1 MMNLTTSS
9 KGDGLAK
16 LAADLQKISNM
27 DVLVGITEDH
37 AARKEPGINNAQ
49 LLALHTKGSPLQKIP
64 ARPVIEPAIE
74 ASGNKEQIAEQ
85 LGIAA
90 QLVLDQNVPGAH
102 AQLQKTALLGQSVAR
117 GWFRD
122 PRNNWPPN
130 SPATVRAKMRKMTTK
145 QVFEAVDEG
154 TPITRPMID
163 TGALIE
169 NIIGLVREKKQ

>member
-27 DVLVGITEDH
+27 DVLVGVPESN
-37 AARKEPGINNAQ
+37 AARKEEGINNAQ

-102 AQLQKTALLGQSVAR
+102 AQLQKTAMLGQNVAR
-117 GWFRD
+117 SWFTD

-130 SPATVRAKMRKMTTK
+130 KIATVRAKMSKMTSK
-145 QVFEAVDEG
+145 QVFEAVDSG
-154 TPITRPMID
+154 TPITRPLVD
-163 TGALIE
+163 TGALRQA
-169 NIIGLVREKKQ
+169 IIGICREKKD